1 MITREEAL
9 ELVELA
15 GDVPRGEAQGIV
27 RNLHDLQ
34 KRAYDILG
42 DTKRSE
48 GLQGQFVAVTSEAE
62 QAVAGLEHL
71 HREITRAA
79 RSSSRDDG

>member
-1 MITREEAL
+1 MITREQAL

-15 GDVPRGEAQGIV
+15 GEVPREQAQGVV
-27 RNLHDLQ
+27 RTLHDLQ
-34 KRAYDILG
+34 KRAYDVLG
-42 DTKRSE
+42 GTKKSE

-71 HREITRAA
+71 HREVTRAA
-79 RSSSRDDG
+79 RNDPPEDE

>member
-1 MITREEAL
+1 MISREEAL

-15 GDVPRGEAQGIV
+15 GEVPRDAAQGIV
-27 RNLHDLQ
+27 RTLHDLQ
-34 KRAYDILG
+34 KRAHDVLG
-42 DTKRSE
+42 ETKQSE

-71 HREITRAA
+71 HREITRTA
-79 RSSSRDDG
+79 RSSSPGDG

>member
-1 MITREEAL
+1 MATREQSL

-15 GDVPRGEAQGIV
+15 GEVPRDRAQGVV
-27 RNLHDLQ
+27 RTLHDLQ
-34 KRAYDILG
+34 KRAYDVLG
-42 DTKRSE
+42 GTKKSE
-48 GLQGQFVAVTSEAE
+48 SLQGQFVAVTSEAE

-79 RSSSRDDG
+79 RNPSDDE

>member
-1 MITREEAL
+1 MTTREQAL

-15 GDVPRGEAQGIV
+15 GEVPRDQARGVV
-27 RNLHDLQ
+27 RTLHDLQ

-42 DTKRSE
+42 GSKKSE

-71 HREITRAA
+71 HREVTRAA
-79 RSSSRDDG
+79 RNNSPDDE